1 MKASGCR
8 WPRRKKINQRPTK
21 MSEEFTPFNP
31 ELICDEQL
39 EEIAGGFLDTNV
51 QTMNNNCSA
60 QISSVVTL

>member
-1 MKASGCR
+1 
-8 WPRRKKINQRPTK
+8 
-21 MSEEFTPFNP
+21 MSQEITPFNP

-39 EEIAGGFLDTNV
+39 EEVAGGFLDTNI